1 MKVRVM
7 IMASNTARTT
17 DEIEQS
23 NLARRKDELWFAFW
37 LRDLKESIEK
47 KRESYNI
54 DARKLEKA
62 LTDIDTI
69 KANHGLNMMS
79 SKDSDWL
86 PLWVIDTVAWAK
98 GYEGYCNACGKR
110 WLGVDLVLAGHTHG
124 GQVFP
129 GHLLTAR
136 SHPEGPGLH
145 RRGRTWVYTSRGTGY
160 WGPMLRIGAP
170 AEVTLV
176 RLRAAAP
183 AGPPNPL
190 TPDGPRLTVAA
201 AVSVD
206 DRGAPWTSP
215 RSSTRSKTASPGS
228 RSTGRSATTPARP
241 SPSWR

>member
-1 MKVRVM
+1 M

-110 WLGVDLVLAGHTHG
+110 WLGVDLVLAGRSD
-124 GQVFP
+124 
-129 GHLLTAR
+129 LLRVLAR
-136 SHPEGPGLH
+136 TGDAKAVDRKVRNRMPKGLA
-145 RRGRTWVYTSRGTGY
+145 RKSLEWIKVSDREYKVLVKDGIDMQSEYDK
-160 WGPMLRIGAP
+160 IAK
-170 AEVTLV
+170 EV
-176 RLRAAAP
+176 
-183 AGPPNPL
+183 GE
-190 TPDGPRLTVAA
+190 
-201 AVSVD
+201 S
-206 DRGAPWTSP
+206 
-215 RSSTRSKTASPGS
+215 
-228 RSTGRSATTPARP
+228 
-241 SPSWR
+241 